1 MMNMNKGEQKYI
13 QTGEEE
19 AKEGVRMMDMDK
31 KEQRYTLPEYEEEM
45 V

>member
-1 MMNMNKGEQKYI
+1 MMNMNKGEQKYT

-31 KEQRYTLPEYEEEM
+31 EEQRYTLPGYEEAM